1 MQRAAIR
8 PMKIPAVLGSA
19 VILLATA
26 AHGAGADTHLYWG
39 DTHLH
44 TAHSV
49 DAYAT
54 GNYLAD
60 PDVAFRYARGLPV
73 LHPVTRQK
81 IRIDRPLDFLVVAD
95 HAEMLRL
102 QISLDHDDPDVMAT
116 ETGRR
121 LAALEKE
128 NKRAVF
134 GEVAAINTGGGKD
147 LLRDLYSDRV
157 RANAWKQQV
166 AFADR
171 NNIPGTVHGADRL
184 GMVGHARLPE
194 PAPGGVHVGGCGNRQ
209 PLPAIQF
216 LRQFASRRPVGLA
229 ADDQCAQPARSSL
242 PSRTTRTCP
251 TA

>member
-1 MQRAAIR
+1 MFLAIPRSEAAET
-8 PMKIPAVLGSA
+8 S
-19 VILLATA
+19 
-26 AHGAGADTHLYWG
+26 LYWG

-95 HAEMLRL
+95 HAEMLQL
-102 QISLDHDDPDVMAT
+102 QVSLDHDDPDILAT
-116 ETGRR
+116 ESGKR

-147 LLRDLYSDRV
+147 LLRDLYSERV
-157 RANAWKQQV
+157 RGNAWKKQV
-166 AFADR
+166 ASPIATISR
-171 NNIPGTVHGADRL
+171 ALYGAHRL
-184 GMVGHARLPE
+184 GMVSHARLPE
-194 PAPGGVHVGGCGNRQ
+194 PAPCRADLRGCGNRQ
-209 PLPAIQF
+209 PLPPSVPTTVRAPKT
-216 LRQFASRRPVGLA
+216 SGPG
-229 ADDQCAQPARSSL
+229 CA
-242 PSRTTRTCP
+242 
-251 TA
+251 